1 MKTQGIRI
9 LDNKNEIVSVKL
21 LDILDVISY
30 GELFNWAILYSYV
43 ILKPNQG
50 ITIFELEEKINNSK
64 NGYKVSWEKLKQLA
78 KKIHQEIDITII
90 GCKNKENMH
99 RYKEDREMYE
109 TCDIVIEMIDS
120 GYWEFFSKDKLLID
134 KIATKFQK
142 VAFLTPDFQK

>member
-50 ITIFELEEKINNSK
+50 INILELEEKINHSQ
-64 NGYKVSWEKLKQLA
+64 NGYEINWKNLTQFAE
-78 KKIHQEIDITII
+78 KIHQEIDITII
-90 GCKNKENMH
+90 GCKNKKKMH
-99 RYKEDREMYE
+99 RYKEDQEMYE

-120 GYWEFFSKDKLLID
+120 GYWEIFSKDKLIID
-134 KIATKFQK
+134 KMATKFNDIE
-142 VAFLTPDFQK
+142 FITSDFQK

>member
-1 MKTQGIRI
+1 MKTQGIRV

-64 NGYKVSWEKLKQLA
+64 NGYKVSWGNLTQFAE
-78 KKIHQEIDITII
+78 KIHQEIDITII
-90 GCKNKENMH
+90 GCKNKENLH
-99 RYKEDREMYE
+99 KYKKDREMHE

-120 GYWEFFSKDKLLID
+120 GYWEFFSKDKRLID
-134 KIATKFQK
+134 KMAAKFREIK
-142 VAFLTPDFQK
+142 FLTSDFQK

>member
-43 ILKPNQG
+43 ILKPNQR
-50 ITIFELEEKINNSK
+50 INILELEEKINNSK

-78 KKIHQEIDITII
+78 EKIHQEIDIIII
-90 GCKNKENMH
+90 GCKNKENLH
-99 RYKEDREMYE
+99 KYREDQEMYE
-109 TCDIVIEMIDS
+109 SCDIVIEMIDS
-120 GYWEFFSKDKLLID
+120 GYWEVFSKDKTLID
-134 KIATKFQK
+134 KLAKKFKDTKF
-142 VAFLTPDFQK
+142 LEPNFQK